1 MKLKCVNFQSKCN
14 TPVAVAMTERCSN
27 YDKRKEHNMNDIQR
41 ALDYIINKTSKI
53 IDMNIFDLV
62 DISRSNSGDAWLA
75 HFVAMGKTA
84 EIEFAAELH
93 NSDNS
98 ICYYSYQD
106 DLKPIENLQKFISNE
121 LNLSL

>member
-1 MKLKCVNFQSKCN
+1 
-14 TPVAVAMTERCSN
+14 
-27 YDKRKEHNMNDIQR
+27 MNDIQR

-62 DISRSNSGDAWLA
+62 DISRSNTEDAWLA
-75 HFVAMGKTA
+75 HFVTMGKTT

-93 NSDNS
+93 NSDNN